1 MNMVTYNVA
10 FYEAAENTMSVHYE
24 GQSLADYTLEKR
36 AVRLKSFVAHYMP
49 DVLALQ
55 EVNWRWWSHIVTGE
69 DSIVNRLGYDWAGN
83 LSTFGNGDGVN
94 VGKDHD
100 IYNLLLWKKD
110 VYEAS
115 DRGVFR
121 LNDRLYSNADQDRM
135 CTYAILK
142 NRETGTEILY
152 ASAHLCTHTNESMNA
167 LSLSQARTLT
177 DTLERLAKGRTIVVG
192 GDFNSYYTADCY
204 RHITSVAGFLDSR
217 VTAAVNHTPSMCS
230 ARVWG
235 REQNWNNGRSTP
247 IDYIFYKGDRV
258 TAEEWTVL
266 TDTYDGE
273 GRVSTDMEKIGVN
286 YDLSD
291 HQGVSAT
298 FREVR

>member
-10 FYEAAENTMSVHYE
+10 FYEASAQTMTVYYE
-24 GQSLADYTLEKR
+24 GQSLEDYVLEKR
-36 AVRLKSFVAHYMP
+36 AVRLKSFASHYAP

-152 ASAHLCTHTNESMNA
+152 ASAHLCTHINESMNA

-177 DTLERLAKGRTIVVG
+177 DTLERLAEGRTIVVG
-192 GDFNSYYTADCY
+192 GDFNSYDTADCY
-204 RHITSVAGFLDSR
+204 RHMTETAGFLDSR
-217 VTAAVNHTPSMCS
+217 KHAAINHTPSMCS

-235 REQNWNNGRSTP
+235 REPNWNNGKSTP
-247 IDYIFYKGDRV
+247 IDHIFYKGDRV